1 MDFAN
6 LTQQEKDVLIG
17 CLTLNKINMEA
28 RLKELPTGNLSEDRQ
43 GILDTTK
50 DLLKKVNQ

>member
-6 LTQQEKDVLIG
+6 LTKNEKDVLIG

-28 RLKELPTGNLSEDRQ
+28 RIKELPTGNLSEIRQ
-43 GILDTTK
+43 GLLDTTN